1 MNQRLFPFGIP
12 PLLSL
17 VSHPSCEIESSLAA
31 KRDLSR
37 FPLLS
42 PRSRRSGTD
51 GRRSP
56 SRRCDFALRSAS
68 AVGMGEWLS
77 VSMRDGDCAPPWVI
91 ARWQS
96 VKRDRHR
103 PPGDVPVPA
112 SGEMHPSSRRVT
124 DFLPR
129 GERTPL
135 RNDPAPRGDD
145 GGVGPAWSRPSRHG
159 SRSHRH
165 SLYTTNRQYTPH
177 MSAAHTAHR
186 AAHRAPRPPDTDRQV

>member
-112 SGEMHPSSRRVT
+112 SGRDAPELTTCHRLFAEGGTHPTS
-124 DFLPR
+124 
-129 GERTPL
+129 EC
-135 RNDPAPRGDD
+135 PRGDD

-177 MSAAHTAHR
+177 SHVGCTPGRRGHQ
-186 AAHRAPRPPDTDRQV
+186 TQTE